1 MWTSQPGHLPL
12 SSLNRRAGTWS
23 WNTAV
28 TLQFPLTYC
37 ILVLEVWLQVS
48 PAQTAIHQPCSIC
61 TGSQF
66 NDPQG
71 VAWTRLW
78 ISLPESNYSSR
89 PGAPT
94 AGPQPFLSQC
104 VGIDVCVGGKLL
116 TDYLTFC
123 FSAHSSTPGPSSRSV
138 DENWGGSLKSKVS
151 SLLGHDYILKRSNSS
166 FLSSLGFGVLINGDV
181 CEIYPFE
188 IALSSRWSKTP
199 EGWLTNKLLKFFI
212 LCALGVDLPSLL
224 SATFG

>member
-1 MWTSQPGHLPL
+1 MCDKMKSTKIKFLQCWIVYRNTGEQRKKEGFSLCMPNLICCVNQPSRLFSALLPDTA
-12 SSLNRRAGTWS
+12 SKARC

-71 VAWTRLW
+71 VARTHLW

-89 PGAPT
+89 PGVPPP
-94 AGPQPFLSQC
+94 AGLQPILSLC
-104 VGIDVCVGGKLL
+104 VGIDVCGGGEKPISW
-116 TDYLTFC
+116 T
-123 FSAHSSTPGPSSRSV
+123 
-138 DENWGGSLKSKVS
+138 
-151 SLLGHDYILKRSNSS
+151 
-166 FLSSLGFGVLINGDV
+166 
-181 CEIYPFE
+181 
-188 IALSSRWSKTP
+188 
-199 EGWLTNKLLKFFI
+199 
-212 LCALGVDLPSLL
+212 
-224 SATFG
+224 